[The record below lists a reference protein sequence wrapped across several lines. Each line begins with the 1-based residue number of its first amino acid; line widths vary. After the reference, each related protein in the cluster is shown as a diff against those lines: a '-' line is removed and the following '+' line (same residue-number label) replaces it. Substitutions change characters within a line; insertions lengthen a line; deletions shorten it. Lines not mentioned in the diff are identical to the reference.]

1 VGLDAALVFPFSMKM
16 ETDIAGLVDNA
27 TFKIKSRL
35 GFKASLPVTYDFYS
49 VKSMKM
55 FAFGTPY
62 YERWNIGQSPDVIL
76 TQGGVPV
83 AQALEPK
90 SSTDMFG
97 IRVGVGVNF

>member
-1 VGLDAALVFPFSMKM
+1 M
-16 ETDIAGLVDNA
+16 ETDTAGLTDNA
-27 TFKIKSRL
+27 TFRIKSRL

-49 VKSMKM
+49 GKSMKM

-62 YERWNIGQSPDVIL
+62 FEAWNIGQSPTVTL

-83 AQALEPK
+83 AEAFEPK